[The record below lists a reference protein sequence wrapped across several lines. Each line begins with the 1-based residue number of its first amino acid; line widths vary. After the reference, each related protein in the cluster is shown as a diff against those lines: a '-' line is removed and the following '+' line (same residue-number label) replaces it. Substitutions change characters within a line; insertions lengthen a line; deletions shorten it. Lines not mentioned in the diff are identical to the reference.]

1 MFFNVLG
8 WLLFIII
15 LFLNPTKNGA
25 KVVEHFEC
33 NHLINNSVSW
43 VLKTKNIVFL
53 IRTSD
58 NVWQCYQLAINIL
71 LICGRWALTVD
82 SQTKSDPVSIISD
95 IPSYHSLAVSQYKY
109 KLQQVKALNDIFLAD
124 YRNNRTRVSLSRWPY
139 AMHKTMRK
147 IRTIFINI
155 KFLLELL

>member
-1 MFFNVLG
+1 MLPNILNV
-8 WLLFIII
+8 IIQSI
-15 LFLNPTKNGA
+15 
-25 KVVEHFEC
+25 
-33 NHLINNSVSW
+33 IQSVGF
-43 VLKTKNIVFL
+43 LKTKKYLVF
-53 IRTSD
+53 
-58 NVWQCYQLAINIL
+58 NPCAWQCYQLAINIL